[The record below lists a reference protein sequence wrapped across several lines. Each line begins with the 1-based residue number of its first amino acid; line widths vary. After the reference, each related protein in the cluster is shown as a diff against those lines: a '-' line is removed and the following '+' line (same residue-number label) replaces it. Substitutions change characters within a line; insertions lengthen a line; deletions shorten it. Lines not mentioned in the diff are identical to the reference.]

1 MTKARKPRLDIQQH
15 VTNAIIA
22 QIEAG
27 TPPWRK
33 PWTGD
38 ASGASFPLRH
48 TGDPYKGINI
58 LMLWAT
64 AMAKGYNSARWMT
77 FKQAIELGGCVRK
90 GEKSTKSVY
99 YGTFEKETE
108 NGNGETETR
117 TSRFAKAFSV
127 FNADQIE
134 GLPAEYYIQPEP
146 PRDLGTEADPTLDAF
161 FAGTGAEIITSD
173 DPRAYYHPV
182 KDTIHMPPI
191 ATFFNASG
199 YYGTLAHEVGHFLL
213 SEKRIG
219 TQKTY
224 ANRKEYAIGELE
236 AEIFSAFLAVQ
247 LGFEP
252 QFDQSAAYIEG
263 WLKALKE
270 DKGLIFKAAANAQKA
285 LDYVNTRTSQPQ
297 AEKQEA
303 A

>member
-1 MTKARKPRLDIQQH
+1 MAKARFDIQQH
-15 VTNAIIA
+15 VTDTIIA

-48 TGDPYKGINI
+48 TGHAYKGINI

-64 AMAKGYNSARWMT
+64 AMVKGYNSARWMT
-77 FKQAIELGGCVRK
+77 FKQAQDLGGNVRK

-99 YGTFEKETE
+99 YGSFEKETE
-108 NGNGETETR
+108 GDNGEVEITTR
-117 TSRFAKAFSV
+117 RFAKAFSV

-134 GLPAEYYIQPEP
+134 GLPEEYYIRPEP
-146 PRDLGTEADPTLDAF
+146 PRDLGTEADPALDAF
-161 FAGTGAEIITSD
+161 FASTGAEIITSD

-182 KDTIHMPPI
+182 KDNIHMPPI

-199 YYGTLAHEVGHFLL
+199 YYGTLAHELGHYLL
-213 SEKRIG
+213 AEKRIG
-219 TQKTY
+219 TQKTH
-224 ANRKEYAIGELE
+224 ANRQEYAIGELE

-252 QFDQSAAYIEG
+252 HFDQSAAYVEN
-263 WLKALKE
+263 WLKALKN

-285 LDYVNTRTSQPQ
+285 LDYVNSRTTPADADPQ
-297 AEKQEA
+297 EQEA